1 MKVLK
6 YLNLLSKLLC
16 DARFV
21 QTQASGAH
29 KKCDFSLFG
38 RKFEKPLIKNYVAK
52 ISGKKSVENEF
63 SEFSFIELIIW
74 VLLVRI
80 RAGHPVK
87 TGAI

>member
-21 QTQASGAH
+21 QTQASGLY
-29 KKCDFSLFG
+29 KKCNFSLFE
-38 RKFEKPLIKNYVAK
+38 RKFEKPFVIEYVAK

-63 SEFSFIELIIW
+63 S
-74 VLLVRI
+74 
-80 RAGHPVK
+80 
-87 TGAI
+87 